1 MAIMN
6 FQQALIAALCSIAVI
21 GNPVLAGLKPCC
33 CTRPAEKQA
42 SCFHDRQSQ
51 ATEPSKKSCCAKK
64 EPVRTRLVRP
74 CECCFTNAPQP
85 LTSNSVPL
93 LKPSAPVDLFTG
105 DLPQASLTTATASL
119 DNPNLGAGEFYG
131 PSLLALLC
139 RWLN

>member
-1 MAIMN
+1 MN
-6 FQQALIAALCSIAVI
+6 LQQSLIAVLCSIAVI

-42 SCFHDRQSQ
+42 SCFDDRQSQ
-51 ATEPSKKSCCAKK
+51 ADESSTKSCCAKK
-64 EPVRTRLVRP
+64 QPVRTAMVRP
-74 CECCFTNAPQP
+74 CDCCFKNVPQP

-93 LKPSAPVDLFTG
+93 LKPSPPVDLFAG
-105 DLPQASLTTATASL
+105 DIRQVSHTTTTESLAG
-119 DNPNLGAGEFYG
+119 PNLGAGEFYG